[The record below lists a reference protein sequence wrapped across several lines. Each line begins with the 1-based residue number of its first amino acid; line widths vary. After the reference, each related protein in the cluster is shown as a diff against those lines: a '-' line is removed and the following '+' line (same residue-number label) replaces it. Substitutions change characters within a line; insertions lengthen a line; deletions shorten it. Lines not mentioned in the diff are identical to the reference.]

1 MSKFIDSNIL
11 SKLGTLT
18 QAEADAA
25 AFGIVKVDG
34 TGKILLYN
42 KYESELANVPIQTA
56 VGKNFFTEVA
66 ICTNNRIFYGRFK
79 EGMVTGDLDIAF
91 NYVFTYKMKPTNV
104 VIHLYHDKT
113 SDSNWIFVKLR

>member
-1 MSKFIDSNIL
+1 MSKFIDTNTL

-18 QAEADAA
+18 QSEADAA
-25 AFGIVKVDG
+25 PFGIVKVDQN
-34 TGKILLYN
+34 GKILLYN

-104 VIHLYHDKT
+104 VIHLYHDKS

>member
-1 MSKFIDSNIL
+1 MSKFIDPNIL
-11 SKLGTLT
+11 GKLGTLT
-18 QAEADAA
+18 QAEANAA

-34 TGKILLYN
+34 NGKILLYN

-79 EGMVTGDLDIAF
+79 EGMLTGDLDIAF

-113 SDSNWIFVKLR
+113 SETNWIFVKLR

>member
-1 MSKFIDSNIL
+1 MSKFIDPNIL
-11 SKLGTLT
+11 GKLGTLT

-25 AFGIVKVDG
+25 SFGIVKVDG
-34 TGKILLYN
+34 SGKILLYN

-79 EGMVTGDLDIAF
+79 EGMVSGNLDITF

-104 VIHLYHDKT
+104 VIHLYHDLA
-113 SDSNWIFVKLR
+113 SDTNWIFVKLR

>member
-1 MSKFIDSNIL
+1 MSKFIDQNIIG
-11 SKLGTLT
+11 KLGTLT
-18 QAEADAA
+18 QSEADAA
-25 AFGIVKVDG
+25 SFGIVKVDSS
-34 TGKILLYN
+34 GKILLYN

-79 EGMVTGDLDIAF
+79 EGIVSGDLDIAF

-104 VIHLYHDKT
+104 VIHLYHDHPSNT
-113 SDSNWIFVKLR
+113 NWIFVKLR

>member
-1 MSKFIDSNIL
+1 MSKFIDSNVL
-11 SKLGTLT
+11 GKLGTLT

-34 TGKILLYN
+34 NGKILLYN

-79 EGMVTGDLDIAF
+79 EGMLTGDLDIAF

-113 SDSNWIFVKLR
+113 SETNWIFVKLR

>member
-1 MSKFIDSNIL
+1 MSKFIDPNIL
-11 SKLGTLT
+11 GKLGTLT

-25 AFGIVKVDG
+25 SFGIVKVDEN
-34 TGKILLYN
+34 GKILLYN
-42 KYESELANVPIQTA
+42 KYESVLANVPIETA

-79 EGMVTGDLDIAF
+79 EGMVSGNLDITF

-104 VIHLYHDKT
+104 VIHLYYDLP
-113 SDSNWIFVKLR
+113 SDTNWIFVKLR

>member
-1 MSKFIDSNIL
+1 MSKFIDTNTL
-11 SKLGTLT
+11 GKLGTLT
-18 QAEADAA
+18 QTEADAA
-25 AFGIVKVDG
+25 PFGIVKVDNN
-34 TGKILLYN
+34 GKILLYN

-79 EGMVTGDLDIAF
+79 EGMINGDLDIAF

-104 VIHLYHDKT
+104 VIHLYHDKS

>member
-1 MSKFIDSNIL
+1 MSKFIDPNIL
-11 SKLGTLT
+11 GKLGTLT

-25 AFGIVKVDG
+25 AYGIVKVDRN
-34 TGKILLYN
+34 GKILLYN

-113 SDSNWIFVKLR
+113 SDSSWIFVKLR

>member
-1 MSKFIDSNIL
+1 MSKFIDPNIL
-11 SKLGTLT
+11 GKLGTLT
-18 QAEADAA
+18 QTEADAA
-25 AFGIVKVDG
+25 SYGIVKVDAS
-34 TGKILLYN
+34 GKILLYN

-79 EGMVTGDLDIAF
+79 EGMINGDLDIAF

-104 VIHLYHDKT
+104 VIHLYLDKA
-113 SDSNWIFVKLR
+113 SDTNWIFVKLR

>member
-1 MSKFIDSNIL
+1 MSKFIDPNIL
-11 SKLGTLT
+11 GKLGTLT

-34 TGKILLYN
+34 NGKILLYN
-42 KYESELANVPIQTA
+42 KYESELANVHIQTA

-79 EGMVTGDLDIAF
+79 EGMLTGDLDIAF

-113 SDSNWIFVKLR
+113 SDTNWIFVKLR

>member
-1 MSKFIDSNIL
+1 MSKFIDPNIL
-11 SKLGTLT
+11 GKLGTLT

-34 TGKILLYN
+34 NGKILLYN

-79 EGMVTGDLDIAF
+79 EGMLTGDLDIAF

-113 SDSNWIFVKLR
+113 SDTNWIFVKLR